1 MLLKIKLVYTTKM
14 RYFYTGFLYLLL
26 PFAFLRLLLRS
37 HKAAAYRN
45 RWAERL
51 GHFKSPMSGPSI
63 WLHAVSVGEV
73 YAAAPLI
80 NVLLQR
86 YPNNPLVITTMTI
99 TGSETVS
106 RLFAGQVS
114 HVYIPYDLPFAVK
127 NFLKR
132 IQPKLAI
139 IMETELW
146 PNLFYYCAKK
156 HIPVAIVNARLSYKS
171 FKNYSRLGKYIHP
184 MLTSITIIAAQTSLD
199 AERFIKLGL
208 APQRAQVIGNIK
220 FDAHLD
226 EKKIAEG
233 KALRKTW
240 GERPVWVAASTHAGE
255 EEYILKALEEI
266 KKVFPSILLV
276 LVPRH
281 PNRFDDVISLCSQNF
296 KTLSRT
302 QQAQYGTLCDP
313 STDIFI
319 GNTLGELA
327 LFYATANIVFV
338 GGSLLPIGGHNL
350 LEPAMLS
357 LPIVTGQYLFNFTEI
372 SELLIQNKATI
383 KIENPALL
391 STEIINLLKNSE
403 KGKQM
408 GERAQALVLAGQ
420 GALGRYMDLIEKLLI
435 H

>member
-1 MLLKIKLVYTTKM
+1 M
-14 RYFYTGFLYLLL
+14 RYFYTCFFYLLL
-26 PFAFLRLLLRS
+26 PFAFLRLFLRS
-37 HKAAAYRN
+37 FKAPAYRK

-51 GHFKSPMSGPSI
+51 GCFQSPILRPSI

-73 YAAAPLI
+73 HAAAPLI
-80 NVLLQR
+80 KTLLQR
-86 YPNNPLVITTMTI
+86 YPNHPLVITTMTI

-106 RLFAGQVS
+106 RLFANQVF
-114 HVYIPYDLPFAVK
+114 HVYLPYDLPFAVK

-146 PNLFYYCAKK
+146 PNLFYYCAQR
-156 HIPVAIVNARLSYKS
+156 HISVAIINARLSYKS

-184 MLTSITIIAAQTSLD
+184 LLACITTLAAQTSSD

-208 APQRAQVIGNIK
+208 APQHAQVIGNIK

-226 EKKIAEG
+226 ENKIAEG

-240 GERPVWVAASTHAGE
+240 KDRLVWIAASTHAGE
-255 EEYILKALEEI
+255 EEYILKALAEI

-281 PNRFDDVISLCSQNF
+281 PNRFDDVIALCSKNF

-302 QQAQYGTLCDP
+302 TQLESGTLCDA

-319 GNTLGELA
+319 GNTLGEMA
-327 LFYATANIVFV
+327 LFYATADVVFV
-338 GGSLLPIGGHNL
+338 GGSLVSIGGHNL

-383 KIENPALL
+383 KIESPVLL
-391 STEIINLLKNSE
+391 STEIINLLKNPE
-403 KGKQM
+403 NGKQM
-408 GERAQALVLAGQ
+408 GERAQALALAGQ
-420 GALGRYMDLIEKLLI
+420 GALGRYMDLIDKLLI
-435 H
+435 D